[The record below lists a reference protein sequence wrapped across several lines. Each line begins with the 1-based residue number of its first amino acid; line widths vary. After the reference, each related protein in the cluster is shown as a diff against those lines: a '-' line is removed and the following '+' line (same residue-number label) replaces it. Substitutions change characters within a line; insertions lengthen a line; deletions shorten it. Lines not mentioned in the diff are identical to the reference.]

1 MAPVSFWC
9 CVFAVSLFS
18 CLGEQVEEIV
28 VTSRE
33 NTEDAVVTEPE
44 DPGAQNVLPVDA
56 AEQDAETNS
65 TAADDTNNSTETAGA
80 RNASSATTNPI
91 RCLPSNVSRNESDE
105 FNALQL
111 INGTALLQELSPAPN
126 KTNSTS
132 GRCIVVTFYSPYCNF
147 CASAAP
153 YVNALPAGFPDLEFY
168 AVDVVKSSHINMRY
182 GLVAVPSILL
192 FHNGRAVAKFNDTFV
207 TMQGLM
213 AFVTRHTGMQASRP
227 LDPDYSGPL
236 ADKPLEYTD
245 WVLISAWLF
254 TIVCAVGAFLRSSL
268 CKRMVASVQNA
279 WREAQHQ
286 HQD

>member
-44 DPGAQNVLPVDA
+44 DPGVQNVLHVDA

-227 LDPDYSGPL
+227 LDPDYSG
-236 ADKPLEYTD
+236 
-245 WVLISAWLF
+245 V
-254 TIVCAVGAFLRSSL
+254 
-268 CKRMVASVQNA
+268 
-279 WREAQHQ
+279 
-286 HQD
+286 

>member
-1 MAPVSFWC
+1 MAPVSIYC
-9 CVFAVSLFS
+9 CVFAVSLFA
-18 CLGEQVEEIV
+18 CLGEQVDEINV
-28 VTSRE
+28 STLESSGNDVS
-33 NTEDAVVTEPE
+33 TEPDVPSLHNGSE
-44 DPGAQNVLPVDA
+44 DSAESEAQ
-56 AEQDAETNS
+56 TNS
-65 TAADDTNNSTETAGA
+65 TAADATSNSTEAAGA
-80 RNASSATTNPI
+80 RNASTTNPI

-105 FNALQL
+105 YNTLQI

-126 KTNSTS
+126 KTNSTA

-147 CASAAP
+147 CANAAP
-153 YVNALPAGFPDLEFY
+153 YVNALPAAFPDLEFY

-213 AFVTRHTGMQASRP
+213 SFVTRHTGMQASRP

-245 WVLISAWLF
+245 WVLVSAWLF
-254 TIVCAVGAFLRSSL
+254 TIVCAIGAFLRSSL